1 MVRLARRSFAFV
13 PAVLL
18 GMVLPLGAQG
28 VPTRSY
34 AKAEAEFGEP
44 FSGVSGVRG
53 LADGRVVVADSR
65 DKLVQV
71 VNLASGAAVK
81 VGREGSGPG
90 EYGLPTSLF
99 GLPGD
104 SSVVFDALNQRYL
117 LVGPDGK
124 PGATFRVGPDL
135 PAPPR
140 GAGGPPGGGP
150 PGGGPPGAPPAG
162 GGVVVR
168 RPAGTGGPVMM
179 LGGLGLGRV
188 MASDAAGRLYFEGV
202 PLVMGPNGPVSADT
216 APVIRYH
223 RDTRRADTLA
233 WVRLPKGTTSVTT
246 SGGGNNQRVMM
257 RIGGGTPYAARDA
270 WSVLPNGTVVI
281 ARVAD
286 YHLEFVPPTGA
297 VVRGPAVPFTPVP
310 VGEAEKRE
318 YRDAQKNRQGVFITR
333 TDGPGGSRSQAGT
346 AVPTFEE
353 PETWPDSKPPFAD
366 NGVLVSPA
374 GEVWVA
380 RSRRTTDNVPAY
392 DIFSAAGRLVRR
404 ATFPPR
410 TRVVGFG
417 PGGVVYT
424 VRSDEDDLQWLQR
437 FRG

>member
-1 MVRLARRSFAFV
+1 
-13 PAVLL
+13 
-18 GMVLPLGAQG
+18 
-28 VPTRSY
+28 
-34 AKAEAEFGEP
+34 
-44 FSGVSGVRG
+44 
-53 LADGRVVVADSR
+53 
-65 DKLVQV
+65 
-71 VNLASGAAVK
+71 
-81 VGREGSGPG
+81 
-90 EYGLPTSLF
+90 
-99 GLPGD
+99 
-104 SSVVFDALNQRYL
+104 
-117 LVGPDGK
+117 
-124 PGATFRVGPDL
+124 
-135 PAPPR
+135 
-140 GAGGPPGGGP
+140 
-150 PGGGPPGAPPAG
+150 
-162 GGVVVR
+162 
-168 RPAGTGGPVMM
+168 MM

-202 PLVMGPNGPVSADT
+202 PLMMGPNGPVSADT

-233 WVRLPKGTTSVTT
+233 WVRLPKGTASVST
-246 SGGGNNQRVMM
+246 SGGPNNQRVMM

-286 YHLEFVPPTGA
+286 YHLDLVPPAGA

-318 YRDAQKNRQGVFITR
+318 YREAQKNRQGVFITR
-333 TDGPGGSRSQAGT
+333 TDGPGGSRAQAAP

-353 PETWPDSKPPFAD
+353 PETWPDTKPPFAD

-380 RSRRTTDNVPAY
+380 RSRRATDNVPAY
-392 DIFSAAGRLVRR
+392 DIFSATGRLVRR

-417 PGGVVYT
+417 PAGVVYT

>member
-1 MVRLARRSFAFV
+1 M
-13 PAVLL
+13 
-18 GMVLPLGAQG
+18 
-28 VPTRSY
+28 
-34 AKAEAEFGEP
+34 
-44 FSGVSGVRG
+44 
-53 LADGRVVVADSR
+53 
-65 DKLVQV
+65 
-71 VNLASGAAVK
+71 
-81 VGREGSGPG
+81 
-90 EYGLPTSLF
+90 
-99 GLPGD
+99 
-104 SSVVFDALNQRYL
+104 
-117 LVGPDGK
+117 
-124 PGATFRVGPDL
+124 
-135 PAPPR
+135 
-140 GAGGPPGGGP
+140 
-150 PGGGPPGAPPAG
+150 
-162 GGVVVR
+162 VVR
-168 RPAGTGGPVMM
+168 RPGGAGGPVMM